1 MSSEGTLLS
10 SSPFR
15 RDALEGKC
23 VLITGGGTGIGFGIA
38 TCMGLHGAKVAIAS
52 RRQSVI
58 DEACGKL
65 RRMGVKHVFGST
77 LDVRNAQSC
86 EKLVAD
92 TVRAFGG
99 LDVLVNNAAGNFMVS
114 AENLTENG
122 FRTVLDI
129 DLQGSFRMAKASL
142 GALKASKGLI
152 VNITA
157 TLQYKAMP
165 FQLHASAAK
174 AGIDTM
180 TNVLGTE
187 WGADYGI
194 RVVGIAPG
202 PIDGTVGG
210 PNGRV
215 FGGMKGEGKELSAT
229 KTFIPLGRF
238 GSVHDIGMTAVFLS
252 TNAGAYINS
261 TTIVVDGGHW
271 HGSSAMYASM
281 KRVIKS
287 KSRKEKA
294 THQSAKL

>member
-1 MSSEGTLLS
+1 MQG
-10 SSPFR
+10 SPFKS
-15 RDALEGKC
+15 DALAGKV

-38 TCMGLHGAKVAIAS
+38 TCFGLHGAKVAIAS
-52 RRQSVI
+52 RRQNVI
-58 DEACGKL
+58 DDACAKL
-65 RRMGVKHVFGST
+65 RSMGVQHAFGAT
-77 LDVRNAQSC
+77 LDVRNSASC
-86 EKLVAD
+86 EKLVK
-92 TVRAFGG
+92 TVTDALGPI
-99 LDVLVNNAAGNFMVS
+99 DVLVNNAAGNFMVS

-122 FRTVLDI
+122 LRTVLDI
-129 DLQGSFRMAKASL
+129 DLQGSFRMAKA
-142 GALKASKGLI
+142 ALHTLKQTRGLI
-152 VNITA
+152 INITA

-215 FGGMKGEGKELSAT
+215 FGGMKGEGKELTAT

-238 GSVHDIGMTAVFLS
+238 GTVHDIGMAAVFLS
-252 TNAGAYINS
+252 TSAGAYINS
-261 TTIVVDGGHW
+261 TTLVVDGGHW
-271 HGSSAMYASM
+271 HGSSAMYAQM
-281 KRVIKS
+281 KSVIKR
-287 KSRKEKA
+287 KSSKEKSA
-294 THQSAKL
+294 HQRRPKL